1 MLSLDRL
8 TRRRFLKHM
17 AAGTAALS
25 LPLGAG
31 RFGRAQPDR
40 LTAVVNAGPDTMEP
54 TRNNDP
60 NLQVVANIF
69 DGLLRRDAAG
79 DLQPALATSVERVE
93 ADVWEIELRE
103 GVRFHNG
110 NPFTAEDVKFSLER
124 LSDEFSEFRAFGE
137 SIAEV
142 QVEGE
147 HFARVITDGPLPFF
161 ANNLHQI
168 FMLDSESSRNRSQ
181 QEIAQNPIGTGA
193 YRLAEWNRGQ
203 FVDLEAN
210 PDYWNGPPAIQNV
223 RHQVVQDDS
232 TRLAALESGDA
243 QLVKSLPVQFADR
256 VRASS
261 ELELLVRDG
270 RQAIFFSPQFVDS
283 PFEDI
288 RVRQAAYHALSAS
301 TIIDRVLNGFGAPS
315 AQVPDPPTL
324 GYDADIERLEFNRER
339 ARQLLSEAG
348 FPNGFDL
355 TVDVTNNQFA
365 NDVELGQ
372 AVAQLL
378 SQVGINAEARARPA
392 SLFFEDVNAHVLDFF
407 IVGWF
412 DGAFDF
418 GRTAQNLLTTDAVF
432 NGNRYSNPRFDAL
445 IQQSNQVLDRT
456 EREAVLQE
464 ANRVAM
470 EDVALVPLY
479 YEADLWGKT
488 PGLQFQPRSDGWT
501 VYHDLSF

>member
-1 MLSLDRL
+1 MSHGPL
-8 TRRRFLKHM
+8 TRRTFLKQLS
-17 AAGTAALS
+17 AGTAALS
-25 LPLGAG
+25 LPLGTG
-31 RFGRAQPDR
+31 RRGRAQPSSI
-40 LTAVVNAGPDTMEP
+40 TAVVKAGPDTMEP
-54 TRNNDP
+54 SRNNDP

-69 DGLLRRDAAG
+69 DGLLRRDPNG
-79 DLQPALATSVERVE
+79 DLQPALATSVERTE

-124 LSDEFSEFRAFGE
+124 LTGEFSEFRAFGE
-137 SIAEV
+137 SIQEV
-142 QVEGE
+142 QIENDLKVR
-147 HFARVITDGPLPFF
+147 AITNGPLPFF

-168 FMLDSESSRNRSQ
+168 FMLDRESSERRSQ
-181 QEIAQNPIGTGA
+181 EEIAQEPIGTGA
-193 YRLAEWNRGQ
+193 YRFVEWNRGQ

-210 PDYWNGPPAIQNV
+210 PDYWRGEPAIKQV

-243 QLVKSLPVQFADR
+243 ALVQDMPVQFAER
-256 VRASS
+256 VRSS
-261 ELELLVRDG
+261 SGIDLVNRDG
-270 RQAIFFSPQFVDS
+270 RQAIFFSPKFVDS
-283 PFEDI
+283 PFQDL
-288 RVRQAAYHALSAS
+288 RVRQAVYHALDAP
-301 TIIDRVLNGFGAPS
+301 TIIDRVLNGFGALS
-315 AQVPDPPTL
+315 SQVPDPPTL

-339 ARQLLSEAG
+339 ARELLSDAG

-355 TVDVTNNQFA
+355 TVDVTNNMFA

-392 SLFFEDVNAHVLDFF
+392 SLFFEDVNANNLDFF

-418 GRTAQNLLTTDAVF
+418 GRTAKNLLVTDAVF
-432 NGNRYSNPRFDAL
+432 NGNLYSNPQFDEL
-445 IQQSNQVLDRT
+445 IQQSDQVLDRA

-470 EDVALVPLY
+470 DDVALVPLY
-479 YEADLWGKT
+479 YEADLWGKDT
-488 PGLQFQPRSDGWT
+488 ELAFQPRSDGWT

>member
-1 MLSLDRL
+1 MRKLNRRTFLRSL
-8 TRRRFLKHM
+8 T
-17 AAGTAALS
+17 AGTAALT
-25 LPLGAG
+25 LPFGFE
-31 RFGRAQPDR
+31 RSGRAQPESI
-40 LTAVVNAGPDTMEP
+40 TAVVNAGPDTMEP

-60 NLQVVANIF
+60 NLQVIANMF
-69 DGLLRRDAAG
+69 DGLLRRDPAG
-79 DLQPALATSVERVE
+79 NLQPALATSVERTG

-124 LSDEFSEFRAFGE
+124 LSSEFSEFRAFGE
-137 SIAEV
+137 SIQEV

-147 HFARVITDGPLPFF
+147 HFARVVTDGPLPFF

-168 FMLDSESSRNRSQ
+168 FMLDRESSENRSQ

-193 YRLAEWNRGQ
+193 YRLVEWNRGQ
-203 FVDLEAN
+203 YVDLEAN
-210 PDYWNGPPAIQNV
+210 PDYWNGAPSIRNV

-232 TRLAALESGDA
+232 TRLAALESGEA
-243 QLVKSLPVQFADR
+243 QLVKSLPVQFAER
-256 VRASS
+256 VRGSS
-261 ELELLVRDG
+261 DLELVVRDG

-283 PFEDI
+283 PFEDL
-288 RVRQAAYHALSAS
+288 RVRQAAYHALNAG
-301 TIIDRVLNGFGAPS
+301 TIIDAVLNGFGAPS
-315 AQVPDPPTL
+315 SQVPDPPTL
-324 GYDADIERLEFNRER
+324 GYDADIERLEYNQER
-339 ARQLLSEAG
+339 ARQLLRDAG
-348 FPNGFDL
+348 YPNGFDL

-412 DGAFDF
+412 DGAYDF

-432 NGNRYSNPRFDAL
+432 NGNQYSSPQFDAL
-445 IQQSNQVLDRT
+445 IAQSNQTLDRA

-479 YEADLWGKT
+479 YEADLWGT
-488 PGLQFQPRSDGWT
+488 AGGLQFEPRADGWT